1 MDHMIWSCDLT
12 ILWIT
17 ITRQSSTRGVHNG
30 KVAVRDRWEI
40 TIRGSMAMGRWGDND
55 KGKAMGRW
63 GDNDKGKHAGGEITI
78 RGSTVMGRH
87 WDSKARGELNY
98 Y

>member
-1 MDHMIWSCDLT
+1 MDHMT
-12 ILWIT
+12 EFYK
-17 ITRQSSTRGVHNG
+17 GVHNG

-40 TIRGSMAMGRWGDND
+40 MIRGSMAMGRW
-55 KGKAMGRW
+55 
-63 GDNDKGKHAGGEITI
+63 EIMI
-78 RGSTVMGRH
+78 RGGTAMGRH